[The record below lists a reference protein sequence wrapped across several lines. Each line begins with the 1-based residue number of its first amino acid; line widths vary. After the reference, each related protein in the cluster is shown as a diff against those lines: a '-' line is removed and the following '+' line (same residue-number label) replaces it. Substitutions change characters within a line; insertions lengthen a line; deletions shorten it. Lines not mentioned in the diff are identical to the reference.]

1 MAKGPPKRSKSMDA
15 VPGAGGNRRPH
26 PRPTRSAFDNSTR
39 SQASSSHN
47 SKGSSSQQRP
57 NGRGR
62 PSNNKKRPPPR
73 AKSFD
78 RPTTMRPHEGQGPP
92 QHPRRDG
99 PGAGPPRRGAPR
111 RSRSWDGA
119 LRRSFRRGNNN
130 NNNNNKNDGPT
141 KAPPSRH
148 PSNGSMPGGGRYGG
162 GGGGGMSKFGQ
173 SMRRLRPYQRY
184 ERAEEVVFWTWWR
197 IGGYCV
203 PLTLILVCSI
213 GLVFLNGNISKLTDF
228 AEKVGNRIAPELDNN
243 NYQDQFAGKT
253 LADVPRWPSNGNGLE
268 LEFLNACEDKW
279 LYIYTIAL
287 SNWDLGSPDS
297 LTLTTQNVPH
307 DPECSPVD
315 GKVKVC
321 NGDYGQTN
329 WRGINTAL
337 LDPGNIIKS
346 SASQMNEFYLVDGDD
361 ESGAKRYTMCHEMG
375 HALGLPHTDEDFN
388 NEDLGN
394 CLDYTNNF
402 KRNENPDASNYEAL
416 LELYGAVGVRKR
428 RNLRRPPT
436 TSTGQPI
443 PDHVRANFRQVV
455 SQLDTLFRDDAPQQ
469 GRRKDQRE
477 QHLGGWRVLNESDDG
492 HEHTLDL
499 GDGYKA
505 LVQRVAVNPNEG

>member
-1 MAKGPPKRSKSMDA
+1 MAKGPPKRSKSLDA

-92 QHPRRDG
+92 QHPQHPQRGG

-111 RSRSWDGA
+111 RARSWDGA
-119 LRRSFRRGNNN
+119 LRRSFRRGNNKN
-130 NNNNNKNDGPT
+130 NNSNKNDGPT

-162 GGGGGMSKFGQ
+162 GMSKFGQ
-173 SMRRLRPYQRY
+173 SMRRLRPHQRY

-321 NGDYGQTN
+321 SGDYGQTN

-436 TSTGQPI
+436 TSMGQPI

-469 GRRKDQRE
+469 GRRKDQQE

-505 LVQRVAVNPNEG
+505 LVQRVAVNPNKG